1 MKLKG
6 WVCVYLNNLFVF
18 GTLLPGLQNYNRFI
32 KDHQPEIYLAKTKG
46 VMYYLPGDNY
56 PVVLAS
62 EGEGEVK
69 GVLYQTRNLAVV
81 LPEIDEIEKYTGVE
95 SQSLLIREIR
105 DVEILETGEKVKAH
119 MYLWPPS
126 KAKWLK
132 ENGVVILDGDWARF
146 LENKDK

>member
-1 MKLKG
+1 M
-6 WVCVYLNNLFVF
+6 YLNNLFVF
-18 GTLLPGLQNYNRFI
+18 GTLLPGLRNFNRFI
-32 KDHQPEIYLAKTKG
+32 KDHKPEIYQAKAKG
-46 VMYYLPGDNY
+46 VMYYLPEDDY
-56 PVVLAS
+56 PVVL

-69 GVLYQTRNLAVV
+69 GVLYKTRDLAII

-95 SQSLLIREIR
+95 SQSLLIREIK

-119 MYLWPPS
+119 IYLWPPS

-146 LENKDK
+146 LEKKK